1 MIDLRLILGA
11 REEELIPRM
20 IPKIKSTDDDGF
32 LDMDEGKSADS
43 VPDTEGLKEASLG
56 DPRSIGSR
64 I

>member
-43 VPDTEGLKEASLG
+43 VPDTEA
-56 DPRSIGSR
+56 
-64 I
+64 